1 MAGLRVGSKKK
12 KETKK
17 KKKKKKKRERE
28 RGELSKNAS
37 VNAATAQDTLHKQ
50 HSSGTSYRR
59 WLRPR
64 W

>member
-17 KKKKKKKRERE
+17 KKKKKKKRER
-28 RGELSKNAS
+28 ELSKNAS